1 MGWLAFSEFARSIAA
16 AGILFL
22 ALCVL
27 WFGKKIYFGNASE
40 YRRNRIRA
48 HSAMDVL
55 LGRVNPRRDGIRD
68 DKVAAGLAIKGKE
81 WVEQGRFSDEA
92 LHDVLER

>member
-1 MGWLAFSEFARSIAA
+1 
-16 AGILFL
+16 
-22 ALCVL
+22 
-27 WFGKKIYFGNASE
+27 
-40 YRRNRIRA
+40 
-48 HSAMDVL
+48 MDVL